1 MDGALPWPAIWN
13 KTPAKIAGV
22 PECVF
27 SLFAYEN

>member
-1 MDGALPWPAIWN
+1 MAFSALNPIRN